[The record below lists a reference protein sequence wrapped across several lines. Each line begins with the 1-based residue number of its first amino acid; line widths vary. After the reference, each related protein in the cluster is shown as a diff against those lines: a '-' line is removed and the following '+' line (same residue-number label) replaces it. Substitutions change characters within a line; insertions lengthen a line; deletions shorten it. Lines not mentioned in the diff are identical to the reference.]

1 MFTVDQLMRSREE
14 NDIWTIEP
22 EATVHQALALM
33 ADKDIGA
40 LLVLKGDQLVGVFS
54 ERDFARTAYRMGKD
68 CSAMLVSELMTADV
82 ITIGPEFTLDDCMA
96 LITREHIRHLPV
108 VEQGKLLGMVSIG
121 DVVKAV
127 IDSQQHTIDNLE
139 NYILGEGYGR

>member
-1 MFTVDQLMRSREE
+1 MITVKQLLRGREE
-14 NDIWTIEP
+14 NDIWSIEP
-22 EATVHQALALM
+22 EATVHQALSLM
-33 ADKDIGA
+33 ADHDIGA
-40 LLVLKGDQLVGVFS
+40 LLVVNGDRLVGVFS
-54 ERDFARTAYRMGKD
+54 ERDFARTAYHMGKG
-68 CSAMLVSELMTADV
+68 CSSMLVSELMTADV

-108 VEQGKLLGMVSIG
+108 VENGQLLGMVSIG